1 MRSWIKRCV
10 LPVVLALCVAV
21 GFAQTTVTKPR
32 VSEEAS
38 PVEEISVVAWDGHTA
53 SAVVRKPPGN
63 GPFPAIVILHG
74 GLQTP
79 YEMSK
84 MRTYIRN
91 NAFPLR
97 SLAAGYVAVFLTYR
111 NRSADPQSPIG
122 LWDVLAVVDHVSW
135 RPEVDPKSVVV
146 YGCSAGGDLALEVG
160 RKRNITAIAAEEPGV
175 IFFSGMLNTKIPKK
189 GAEYEVPEI
198 VPLFQ
203 NPHKFYTAAHRKLI
217 QRKISEIRCP
227 IFISQGDQMLLKNA
241 ELQTAINEIL
251 IPELKA
257 GGKELKTKVYRD
269 VPHCGLGLRT
279 YKEAGLEFFSEMDQ
293 FFRRYLGTQPKG
305 IDPAYVKMVPERE
318 VLPEEGVSR

>member
-1 MRSWIKRCV
+1 MRRLIERCV
-10 LPVVLALCVAV
+10 VPVALALCVTV

-111 NRSADPQSPIG
+111 NRSGDPQSPIG
-122 LWDVLAVVDHVSW
+122 LWDVLAIVDHVMW
-135 RPEVDPKSVVV
+135 WPEVDPKSVVV

-160 RKRNITAIAAEEPGV
+160 RKRNIAAIAAEEPGV
-175 IFFSGMLNTKIPKK
+175 IFFSGMLSRKVPKK
-189 GAEYEVPEI
+189 GEKYEVPDI
-198 VPLFQ
+198 VPVFQ
-203 NPHKFYTAAHRKLI
+203 NPHKFYTAELRKRI
-217 QRKISEIRCP
+217 QTKISEIRCP
-227 IFISQGDQMLLKNA
+227 IFISQGDKMLLKDA
-241 ELQTAINEIL
+241 ELHTAIDEIL

-257 GGKELKTKVYRD
+257 GGKELKTKIYQD

-293 FFRRYLGTQPKG
+293 FFRQYLPTQPEG
-305 IDPAYVKMVPERE
+305 IDEAYVTMVPERE
-318 VLPEEGVSR
+318 VLPEQ